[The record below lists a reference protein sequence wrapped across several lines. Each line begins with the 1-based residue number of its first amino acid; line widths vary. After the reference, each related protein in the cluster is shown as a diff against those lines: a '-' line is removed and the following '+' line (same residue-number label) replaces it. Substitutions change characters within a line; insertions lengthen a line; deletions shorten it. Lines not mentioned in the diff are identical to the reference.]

1 MLKMK
6 KFFSIIFGLSLG
18 ITTMFNTSAQVL
30 DIRKQDDPILRE
42 ISTEVTSFDGQLE
55 TLIDDMSDTLIKNKA
70 AGIAA
75 PQVGK
80 KLRIFLVEYDGEIT
94 EYVNPTI
101 TVRKGEQTCIEGC
114 LSVTDVLLGEV
125 IRPKYIKGKA
135 FDKYGEEF
143 EFEAEGDEAA
153 VGDVPVLLLK
163 LQCEFQLFSLGR
175 FRKGGDRNL
184 HLFDAEPGG
193 LFRTLQPERPESGA
207 GTVFHRRE
215 GAAVGWPVASGPA
228 GNCSVFFEKLRIFE
242 FQFTRPRGTEY
253 GCCQQQ
259 DEMSAPFHE
268 ILLLIFLFPIILR
281 NRFSGALY
289 APIAGIDDLLDP

>member
-1 MLKMK
+1 MK

-143 EFEAEGDEAA
+143 EFEAEGDEACIICHEYDHLEGKLFTDFA
-153 VGDVPVLLLK
+153 IKTFTNKQIITNMAITIIGTIVL
-163 LQCEFQLFSLGR
+163 
-175 FRKGGDRNL
+175 
-184 HLFDAEPGG
+184 G
-193 LFRTLQPERPESGA
+193 LIIGHFTSSYIIA
-207 GTVFHRRE
+207 FFH
-215 GAAVGWPVASGPA
+215 
-228 GNCSVFFEKLRIFE
+228 
-242 FQFTRPRGTEY
+242 
-253 GCCQQQ
+253 
-259 DEMSAPFHE
+259 
-268 ILLLIFLFPIILR
+268 
-281 NRFSGALY
+281 
-289 APIAGIDDLLDP
+289 